1 MKLNNGPI
9 PTTRLIPAVGL
20 LAASLTLAACGSA
33 SPLLT
38 SNSASARPVHS
49 AGLVHHYRVLDTAKL
64 QRAIEQ
70 GALAQR
76 GLHAVVTCP
85 SGVHQEKGRV
95 FSCTALVGH
104 VSTRFVVTELDGL
117 GNVHYAAP

>member
-1 MKLNNGPI
+1 MKLNHGLV

-20 LAASLTLAACGSA
+20 LAVSLTLAACGSA
-33 SPLLT
+33 SSPST
-38 SNSASARPVHS
+38 NTGAHS
-49 AGLVHHYRVLDTAKL
+49 ATSAARARHYRVLDIGKV

-70 GALAQR
+70 SALAQR
-76 GLHAVVTCP
+76 AEHAAVTCP
-85 SGVHQEKGRV
+85 SGVRQRKGLV
-95 FSCTALVGH
+95 FSCTALVGN